1 MAVCIPNARP
11 EGQPSGEVVG
21 GEGDIHRRSARVFV
35 VGPGYKP
42 VVSPNVRCLQ
52 AIRDKKL
59 NTTSYHPAC
68 DGLVER
74 FNRTLKTALRKH
86 AATHGDQWDRY
97 LSGVL
102 WAYRNVPY
110 DSTGEKPS
118 FLLFGTNL
126 RSPTEAALLPVIP
139 VAPTDVEDYREE
151 LVCSLATAR
160 NNAAESIRG
169 AQRRYKK
176 YHDQHATPYNYR
188 VGSWAFVRLPQ
199 LEMGK
204 KCKPW
209 HGPYRVVSVTNPDVC
224 VVKVYFPEDGEIR
237 IHQSR
242 VKPCPVGFPAGA
254 YLYKGLVSPGNVPRW
269 VQKHLNDCTVS
280 PDAESFEGNLPP
292 AALNIDADK
301 EPPFDEGDPSAV
313 LPSRVNGFPASG
325 RVEPGVPRDAV
336 DRDLMDGPMGLHNR
350 ADPSEEVSSSR
361 STVSRYPLR
370 DRVVPPERLYCV
382 TNRGV

>member
-1 MAVCIPNARP
+1 MP
-11 EGQPSGEVVG
+11 
-21 GEGDIHRRSARVFV
+21 H
-35 VGPGYKP
+35 
-42 VVSPNVRCLQ
+42 
-52 AIRDKKL
+52 
-59 NTTSYHPAC
+59 
-68 DGLVER
+68 
-74 FNRTLKTALRKH
+74 
-86 AATHGDQWDRY
+86 
-97 LSGVL
+97 
-102 WAYRNVPY
+102 

-118 FLLFGTNL
+118 FLLFGTDL
-126 RSPTEAALLPVIP
+126 RSPTEAALLPVTL
-139 VAPTDVEDYREE
+139 VAQTDVEDSREE

-188 VGSWAFVRLPQ
+188 VGSWAFVRFPQ
-199 LEMGK
+199 LETGK
-204 KCKPW
+204 KCKLSRPW

-254 YLYKGLVSPGNVPRW
+254 YLYKGRVSP
-269 VQKHLNDCTVS
+269 
-280 PDAESFEGNLPP
+280 GNLPP

-313 LPSRVNGFPASG
+313 LPSRVNGSLAPG

-336 DRDLMDGPMGLHNR
+336 DGDLMDGPVGLHNR
-350 ADPSEEVSSSR
+350 TNPSEEVSSSR